1 MDGQQILTFLQE
13 NPEFFEQYADELA
26 EIMLPHPYGGR
37 AISLNERQVLALR
50 EKNKLLEDKLAEL
63 IRFGEE
69 NDVISDKVHR
79 LAVALLATMN
89 LGQAIQTIVENLRH
103 DFAVPLVA
111 LRLWHPY
118 IRVASAETA
127 PVSHEIRSLASNL
140 IEPYCGSFL
149 APEALA
155 WLNPTAIIPTSFAQF
170 ALTDGEHA
178 FGLLV
183 MGSEDARRF
192 YPEMGTLYLKQ
203 MAELVS
209 TALLRHLET
218 VA

>member
-79 LAVALLATMN
+79 LAVALL
-89 LGQAIQTIVENLRH
+89 
-103 DFAVPLVA
+103 
-111 LRLWHPY
+111 
-118 IRVASAETA
+118 
-127 PVSHEIRSLASNL
+127 
-140 IEPYCGSFL
+140 
-149 APEALA
+149 
-155 WLNPTAIIPTSFAQF
+155 
-170 ALTDGEHA
+170 
-178 FGLLV
+178 
-183 MGSEDARRF
+183 SE
-192 YPEMGTLYLKQ
+192 
-203 MAELVS
+203 
-209 TALLRHLET
+209 
-218 VA
+218 